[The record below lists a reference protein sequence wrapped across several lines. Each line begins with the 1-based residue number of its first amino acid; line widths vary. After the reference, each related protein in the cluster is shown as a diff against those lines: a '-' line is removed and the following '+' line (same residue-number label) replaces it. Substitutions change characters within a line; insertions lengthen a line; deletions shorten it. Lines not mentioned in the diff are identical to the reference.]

1 MVKKE
6 SAARTAVFSNR
17 LCSIQPVA
25 HKDFDELIVKF
36 ASNPSGTV
44 DDDQLEEALQ
54 EMSNFYSSKD
64 RAARKFLHPHRL
76 LRLDSAVQSHLPF
89 PRGAVFPDAPRR
101 LLAGCLCT
109 VLITDNQ
116 ALRSV
121 VNMFLKFYT
130 KTRPVYIVDPNFDV
144 PEAVRTDF
152 MAGGSCFRG
161 MDIK

>member
-36 ASNPSGTV
+36 ASNPSGAV

-64 RAARKFLHPHRL
+64 RAARKFFTRIDFCAWIPLCNPTYLFRVAQFFQMHR
-76 LRLDSAVQSHLPF
+76 D
-89 PRGAVFPDAPRR
+89 VF
-101 LLAGCLCT
+101 LAGCLCT